1 MSFTTVASNWVNQ
14 RRSIITDM
22 DWHVVFYMDNGGNE
36 PVKDFILGQ
45 SDGAIA
51 EIIHVLKPLRA
62 FNIALGM
69 PYVDKIGPSG
79 IRELRIKHSSDI
91 YRIYFFAQTGRR
103 FVLLHAIKKKR
114 TKVSQNDIRPAIDR
128 MNDYKARS

>member
-1 MSFTTVASNWVNQ
+1 
-14 RRSIITDM
+14 M
-22 DWHVVFYMDNGGNE
+22 DWHVVFYMDNRGNE

-51 EIIHVLKPLRA
+51 EIIHVLKLLRE
-62 FNIALGM
+62 FNIALDM

-91 YRIYFFAQTGRR
+91 YRIYFFARSGRK
-103 FVLLHAIKKKR
+103 FVLLHAINKKG
-114 TKVSQNDIRPAIDR
+114 TKVSQNDICLAIDR